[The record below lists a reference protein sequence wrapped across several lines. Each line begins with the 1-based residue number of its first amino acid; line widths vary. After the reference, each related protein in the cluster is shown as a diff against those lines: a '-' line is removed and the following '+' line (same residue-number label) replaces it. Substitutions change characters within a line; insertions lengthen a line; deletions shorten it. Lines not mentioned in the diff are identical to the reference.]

1 VAPVVRRALVTAGVA
16 FLVLLLIGATYQGVA
31 TALERRRF
39 PHPGPLIDVGGHQ
52 LHLFCTGN
60 GTPTVVLE
68 APEATMSAAWALV
81 QMSIERVT
89 RACSYDRAGL
99 GWSEAGD
106 EPFAPDEVAP
116 QLHTL
121 LATANE
127 RGPFVVAGAEL
138 GAALARLYASRY
150 RDDTAALVL
159 INVPG
164 ARGVRLQ
171 PDLPSPSPRFMVL
184 APWLARTG
192 VLRAARTWSASV
204 RGLPEPAAGAL
215 RSFLNRPDHL
225 TRAAGELAR
234 WDDAVRRSEA
244 APLPGDLPVVQ
255 VEVEGRDR
263 IALLADQRNATDVS
277 DAIVRAVRR
286 ARSTGH
292 PN

>member
-1 VAPVVRRALVTAGVA
+1 MAPVVRRALVTTGVA
-16 FLVLLLIGATYQGVA
+16 LVVLLLIGVTYQGVA

-39 PHPGPLIDVGGHQ
+39 PHPGRLIDVGGHQ
-52 LHLFCTGN
+52 LHLFCTGS

-81 QMSIERVT
+81 QASIGRVT

-106 EPFAPDEVAP
+106 QPFAPDEAAP
-116 QLHTL
+116 QLHAL
-121 LATANE
+121 LAKSYE
-127 RGPFVVAGAEL
+127 RGPFIIAGAEL

-150 RDDTAALVL
+150 PDDTAMLVL
-159 INVPG
+159 VNVPG
-164 ARGVRLQ
+164 AGGVRLQ
-171 PDLPSPSPRFMVL
+171 PDLPSPRFIAV

-225 TRAAGELAR
+225 SRASGELAR

-244 APLPGDLPVVQ
+244 APLPRDLPVVQ
-255 VEVEGRDR
+255 VEVEGRNR
-263 IALLADQRNATDVS
+263 IALLAEPRNASDVS
-277 DAIVRAVRR
+277 EAIVRAVKR
-286 ARSTGH
+286 ARSTVHG
-292 PN
+292 N